1 MKKLIFLSDVHFSD
15 KQPVSRID
23 DIYQAGIRKL
33 EYIID
38 YANRNDAMILHA
50 GDLTHTPRNWKILN
64 KLIDIMEKAD
74 CDFYSV
80 FGQHDMVGLN
90 RDNTIL
96 STLEKPGY
104 IEILENEYHPY
115 SFLNFDLY
123 GRSWNDKTVPYEMF
137 KDDSRLNILLIHE
150 QISDI
155 DLNFPTIGTANFIK
169 KFKNTII
176 CCGDI
181 HRKFKIYDK
190 KRNVLL
196 INSGPLIRRSI
207 TEKDHWPGFWELDI
221 NDLNDFGNKI
231 KWHEIPDCN
240 AEFSD
245 EHIALKK
252 EQEEFKI
259 NMENYLNQIN
269 GNKKYSSFKDAIKS
283 FLTETDR
290 QDIKDE
296 ILRFMKKED

>member
-38 YANRNDAMILHA
+38 YVNENDAIILHS
-50 GDLTHTPRNWKILN
+50 GDLTHTPRNWNILN
-64 KLIDIMEKAD
+64 KLIEILETAENP
-74 CDFYSV
+74 FYSI

-90 RDNTIL
+90 RENNIL
-96 STLEKPGY
+96 STLDKIEFIKILKKEY
-104 IEILENEYHPY
+104 IDYLT
-115 SFLNFDLY
+115 FKFDLY
-123 GRSWNDKTVPYEMF
+123 GRSWNDDIVPYEMF
-137 KDDSRLNILLIHE
+137 KDKNKLNILLIHYS
-150 QISDI
+150 ISDI
-155 DLNFPTIGTANFIK
+155 ELNFVSTSANSFIK

-190 KRNVLL
+190 ERNVLL

-207 TEKDHWPGFWELDI
+207 IEKDHQPGFWEIDI
-221 NDLNDFGNKI
+221 DDLGDFGNKI

-245 EHIALKK
+245 KHIQLKN
-252 EQEEFKI
+252 EQRQFKI
-259 NMENYLNQIN
+259 DMDKYFNQIK
-269 GNKKYSSFKDAIKS
+269 GDKKYQSFKEAMNR
-283 FLTETDR
+283 FLTDMDN
-290 QDIKDE
+290 QDIKNK
-296 ILRFMKKED
+296 LSYFMKRG